1 MRSLCPIR
9 NLKAEFM
16 VWTSS
21 MVLQENGMMSI
32 NNAKNFQKIHKC
44 KEFKEKE
51 LSKKSI
57 QISLNAQK

>member
-1 MRSLCPIR
+1 
-9 NLKAEFM
+9 M
-16 VWTSS
+16 VSTLD
-21 MVLQENGMMSI
+21 MALQENGMMST
-32 NNAKNFQKIHKC
+32 NNAKSYQKIHKC